1 MTNEPAQSGAS
12 TPDAPQFSRFGTKGL
27 EGYLAANRSKFTED
41 ALRDAA
47 IASGWDASIVETTL
61 GAVRDAERSAPTRA
75 RARRLVRLLYIA
87 AFLALSSGMIVN
99 AHGVAAIGIPI
110 LGATLATAYFWAI
123 RRFPAPPWESGRK
136 RVAAQA
142 ISSISI
148 SGYPELTLSMRRRS
162 AEASGQPRSS
172 ARAR

>member
-61 GAVRDAERSAPTRA
+61 GAVRDAERGVVVSIPSARYKVIIWIV
-75 RARRLVRLLYIA
+75 RRLPQGVTRWIA
-87 AFLALSSGMIVN
+87 
-99 AHGVAAIGIPI
+99 
-110 LGATLATAYFWAI
+110 
-123 RRFPAPPWESGRK
+123 RK
-136 RVAAQA
+136 
-142 ISSISI
+142 ISS
-148 SGYPELTLSMRRRS
+148 TRS
-162 AEASGQPRSS
+162 EAQRETVGAQ
-172 ARAR
+172 

>member
-99 AHGVAAIGIPI
+99 AQGVAAIGIPI
-110 LGATLATAYFWAI
+110 LGATLATAYFFGSVWMRS
-123 RRFPAPPWESGRK
+123 RRIGAGE
-136 RVAAQA
+136 
-142 ISSISI
+142 
-148 SGYPELTLSMRRRS
+148 
-162 AEASGQPRSS
+162 S
-172 ARAR
+172 ARAGAILLVVPVTLWLALTGLCLATGMPTRGFIL